1 MKKTVT
7 LKIPF
12 TQSIS
17 KINLKLNETPRRRAA
32 GYLKG
37 IIFIY

>member
-1 MKKTVT
+1 MAVKLHKKAEA
-7 LKIPF
+7 
-12 TQSIS
+12 
-17 KINLKLNETPRRRAA
+17 NETPRRRAA